1 MNRSDKVNIGPFS
14 GLGRVL
20 LASVVAAVICGC
32 LFSGDDDENQAEDQA
47 AGSSTLAT
55 IIAGTKEAGGEF
67 DPNAGSA
74 GPGSASGNTEP
85 GHGAS
90 ATVAIDR
97 DVARK
102 MLWVHLSRCITFSET
117 DIEAVQVKDETY
129 VRASEQSE
137 HDSGLWKVGSTGEK
151 IEPYDDMAKAW
162 SSVVENNCDPI
173 LQTQIATPM
182 PVIGD
187 ASSAATALWSYL
199 VVCFPDLSVAN
210 VRATESHLS
219 GEWIITTDDVH
230 LKNMDRS
237 VNFGVWS
244 FDGSTGAGRPKNPL
258 AEQWIGY
265 LTNRCDPATLESIKQ
280 MFPLPTPGF
289 PVNNQSEAQ
298 NRLWT
303 YLSPCFP
310 DRTPGGTVTT
320 VPVLDPKSGTWTI
333 TQPQTVDG
341 PPETPGGP
349 TVTFKLQTAV
359 WAVKVDGTVTPMNQ
373 QAIAND
379 QKIKQGAC

>member
-1 MNRSDKVNIGPFS
+1 M
-14 GLGRVL
+14 
-20 LASVVAAVICGC
+20 ASVVAAFICGC
-32 LFSGDDDENQAEDQA
+32 LFPGDDDEDQAGDQA

-162 SSVVENNCDPI
+162 SNVVENNCDPI

>member
-1 MNRSDKVNIGPFS
+1 MNRSGKVRIGSFD

-20 LASVVAAVICGC
+20 LASMLAALICGC
-32 LFSGDDDENQAEDQA
+32 LFSGDDDADQDEAQAPK
-47 AGSSTLAT
+47 SSTLAP

-67 DPNAGSA
+67 DPKAGSA
-74 GPGSASGNTEP
+74 GSGSPSGSTAS
-85 GHGAS
+85 GHGAA
-90 ATVAIDR
+90 ATVTVDG
-97 DVARK
+97 DLARK

-117 DIEAVQVKDETY
+117 DIEAVQVKDEMY

-162 SSVVENNCDPI
+162 SNVVENNCDPI

-187 ASSAATALWSYL
+187 AASAATALWSYL

-258 AEQWIGY
+258 AEQRIGY

-303 YLSPCFP
+303 YL
-310 DRTPGGTVTT
+310 
-320 VPVLDPKSGTWTI
+320 
-333 TQPQTVDG
+333 
-341 PPETPGGP
+341 
-349 TVTFKLQTAV
+349 
-359 WAVKVDGTVTPMNQ
+359 
-373 QAIAND
+373 
-379 QKIKQGAC
+379 